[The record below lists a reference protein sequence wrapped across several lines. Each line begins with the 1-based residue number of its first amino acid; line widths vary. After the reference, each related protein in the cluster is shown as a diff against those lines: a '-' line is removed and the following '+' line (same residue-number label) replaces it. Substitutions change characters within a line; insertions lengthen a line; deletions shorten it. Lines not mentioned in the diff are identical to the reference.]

1 MMFRSFETALFLVA
15 GGDYDRLL
23 PHTVQNTASD
33 SLTGA
38 PQCGQYLLVRCG
50 WAGSSGS
57 RENTTGFPCG
67 AGCVTGSAGSGCA
80 GTSYWMGCV
89 GASGHSGCAGCSD
102 CAGTSYWIGWVGA
115 ASGHSDGTGHSGCAG
130 RVGGTGE
137 DGCGALA
144 VLLHITYYSSGV
156 IYNGRNTMPS
166 SSLKSPVCKT

>member
-80 GTSYWMGCV
+80 GTSY
-89 GASGHSGCAGCSD
+89 
-102 CAGTSYWIGWVGA
+102 
-115 ASGHSDGTGHSGCAG
+115 
-130 RVGGTGE
+130 
-137 DGCGALA
+137 
-144 VLLHITYYSSGV
+144 
-156 IYNGRNTMPS
+156 
-166 SSLKSPVCKT
+166 

>member
-1 MMFRSFETALFLVA
+1 MMFRSFETALFLMA
-15 GGDYDRLL
+15 GDYDRLL

-50 WAGSSGS
+50 WAGSSGA

-67 AGCVTGSAGSGCA
+67 ADCVTGSAGSG
-80 GTSYWMGCV
+80 
-89 GASGHSGCAGCSD
+89 

-130 RVGGTGE
+130 RVGCTGE

-144 VLLHITYYSSGV
+144 VLLHITYYSIGV

>member
-1 MMFRSFETALFLVA
+1 MMLDHLRQPCFLWR
-15 GGDYDRLL
+15 GDYDRLL

-57 RENTTGFPCG
+57 RENTTGFPGG
-67 AGCVTGSAGSGCA
+67 AGCVTGSAGS
-80 GTSYWMGCV
+80 
-89 GASGHSGCAGCSD
+89 D
-102 CAGTSYWIGWVGA
+102 
-115 ASGHSDGTGHSGCAG
+115 CAG

-156 IYNGRNTMPS
+156 IYNGRNTMLS

>member
-1 MMFRSFETALFLVA
+1 MMFDHLRQPCFLWR
-15 GGDYDRLL
+15 GDYDRLL

-57 RENTTGFPCG
+57 RENTTGFPGG
-67 AGCVTGSAGSGCA
+67 AGCVTGSAGS
-80 GTSYWMGCV
+80 
-89 GASGHSGCAGCSD
+89 D
-102 CAGTSYWIGWVGA
+102 
-115 ASGHSDGTGHSGCAG
+115 HSDGTGHSGCAG

>member
-50 WAGSSGS
+50 WAGSSGA

-89 GASGHSGCAGCSD
+89 G
-102 CAGTSYWIGWVGA
+102 